1 MTFPLRKAKK
11 LLCEQKQELEA
22 LQELSETDR
31 APVAL
36 DQQSVGRLSRMDAM
50 QMQAMAMA
58 SERQRQSQIEK
69 INAALRRIDENE
81 YGYCLS
87 CGEDIAEKRLMIDP
101 AALTCIECARMS
113 D

>member
-1 MTFPLRKAKK
+1 MAFPLKKAKK
-11 LLCEQKQELEA
+11 LLCEQKLELES
-22 LQELSETDR
+22 LQQISENDR
-31 APVAL
+31 EPVKL

-87 CGEDIAEKRLMIDP
+87 CGEDINEKRLMIDP
-101 AALTCIECARMS
+101 AILTCIECARGAG
-113 D
+113 